1 MKICVGDQLAG
12 LKLIVLL
19 AVLTGCTAPIMT
31 IEQLSNLTPP
41 VTVQAISREG
51 DVLLVDKANTFI
63 IIRSKDS
70 TAKAIDG
77 TYRAGDVLIKER
89 K

>member
-1 MKICVGDQLAG
+1 M
-12 LKLIVLL
+12 LKLILLL
-19 AVLTGCTAPIMT
+19 AVLPGCTAPIT
-31 IEQLSNLTPP
+31 VIEQLSNLKPP
-41 VTVQAISREG
+41 VIVRAISREG
-51 DVLLVDKANTFI
+51 DVLLIDKANTFV

-89 K
+89 KG